1 MMPMRTTLTARNE
14 EGGRRS
20 ETALRLLEIAGT
32 SVALVLGHGVPLGAQ
47 SLASRVAQAPDG
59 VVRMQVDSR
68 TGVCGDGRDVV
79 GYRNALFA
87 PNVQSIGGHWTD
99 SRCVPG
105 PLRVSLTVADGQVTQ
120 MRTRIGGS
128 WPATQ
133 SRVTDL
139 GVVPSREASTYFF
152 SLVPR
157 LETASGKDRLL
168 LPAVLADDASVIQ
181 PLLALARDPGR
192 AEHTRRQAVLWL
204 GLLGDAS
211 VIPAL
216 VQLAR
221 DDVDDEG
228 NDKRGKKGV
237 GSSAVAALSTLDGD
251 VGVPALID
259 LARSGSVG
267 TRRNAVF
274 WLGQNGSQGAR
285 RMLHTVIENANEV
298 NRVRAHAIF
307 ALTHGRDTPQSEFT
321 YLRAL
326 YPRLDDDV
334 LKEAVIQGMQVDED
348 VAGGRW
354 LIERA
359 LDGRESSKLRK
370 SALFWAGQRES
381 TPTSEL
387 VRVYREAA
395 EPDLREHAIFVL
407 SQRRDDAATD
417 ALLRIARE
425 DRDTRMRGKALF
437 WLAQKDDPRVKK
449 LIADLLLR

>member
-1 MMPMRTTLTARNE
+1 MRTTSTAVR
-14 EGGRRS
+14 
-20 ETALRLLEIAGT
+20 IAVT
-32 SVALVLGHGVPLGAQ
+32 SAVLVLAHGAAVGGQ

-59 VVRMQVDSR
+59 VVRMQLDSR
-68 TGVCGDGRDVV
+68 PGVCGNGRDVV

-87 PNVQSIGGHWTD
+87 RNVQSIGGHWTD

-105 PLRVSLTVADGQVTQ
+105 PLRVSLTVAGGQVTQ
-120 MRTRIGGS
+120 MRTQVGGS
-128 WPATQ
+128 WPATE

-139 GVVPSREASTYFF
+139 GVVPPREASAYFF

-157 LETASGKDRLL
+157 LETAGGKDRLL
-168 LPAVLADDASVIQ
+168 LPAVLADDAPVIE

-192 AEHTRRQAVLWL
+192 ADQTRRAAVLWL

-221 DDVDDEG
+221 NEVDEEG
-228 NDKRGKKGV
+228 NDKPGKKGL
-237 GSSAVAALSTLDGD
+237 GSSAAAALSTLEGD

-274 WLGQNGSQGAR
+274 WLGQNGSPSAR
-285 RMLHTVIENANEV
+285 RMLHTVIENASEAG
-298 NRVRAHAIF
+298 RVRSHAIF
-307 ALTHGRDTPQSEFT
+307 ALTHGGDTPASEYA
-321 YLRAL
+321 YLRGL
-326 YPRLDDDV
+326 YPRLDDDA
-334 LKEAVIQGMQVDED
+334 LKEAVIQGMQEDED
-348 VAGGRW
+348 AAAGRW

-359 LDGRESSKLRK
+359 LDGHESLKLRK
-370 SALFWAGQRES
+370 SALFWAGQREA
-381 TPTSEL
+381 TPTAEL
-387 VRVYREAA
+387 VRVYREAGERA
-395 EPDLREHAIFVL
+395 LREHAIFVL
-407 SQRRDDAATD
+407 SQREDDAATD

-425 DRDTRMRGKALF
+425 DRDTDMRGKALF

>member
-1 MMPMRTTLTARNE
+1 MRSSTLGFISLAVLAGAPV
-14 EGGRRS
+14 GGD
-20 ETALRLLEIAGT
+20 
-32 SVALVLGHGVPLGAQ
+32 AQ
-47 SLASRVAQAPDG
+47 SVASRVAQAPDG
-59 VVRMQVDSR
+59 VVRIQVESR
-68 TGVCGDGRDVV
+68 MGVCGNGRDVI
-79 GYRNALFA
+79 GYRNAMFA
-87 PNVQSIGGHWTD
+87 RNFQSIGGHWND

-105 PLRVSLTVADGQVTQ
+105 PLRVSLTVAGGQVTQ
-120 MRTRIGGS
+120 MRTQVGGS
-128 WPATQ
+128 WPATE

-139 GVVPSREASTYFF
+139 GVVPPREASTYFF

-168 LPAVLADDASVIQ
+168 LPAVLADDAPVIQ

-192 AEHTRRQAVLWL
+192 AEDTRRQAVLWL

-221 DDVDDEG
+221 NDVDDEG
-228 NDKRGKKGV
+228 NDKPGKKGL

-298 NRVRAHAIF
+298 TRVRSHAIF
-307 ALTHGRDTPQSEFT
+307 ALTHGGDTPESEFA
-321 YLRAL
+321 YLRTL
-326 YPRLDDDV
+326 YPRLDDDA
-334 LKEAVIQGMQVDED
+334 LKEAVIQGMQVDRES
-348 VAGGRW
+348 AGRW

-359 LDGRESSKLRK
+359 LDRREPVKLRK
-370 SALFWAGQRES
+370 TALFWAGQREA
-381 TPTSEL
+381 TPTAEL
-387 VRVYREAA
+387 VRVYRDA
-395 EPDLREHAIFVL
+395 EEHELREHAIFVL
-407 SQRRDDAATD
+407 SQREDEAAVD

-425 DRDTRMRGKALF
+425 DPNTNLRGKAL
-437 WLAQKDDPRVKK
+437 
-449 LIADLLLR
+449 